1 MQYKKT
7 LLLLLRYI
15 LIYKQCNFLLVNGLI
30 GANVREAEI
39 NEFSSAVAIVKIVPD
54 NSWPENNFKCSATL
68 ISYRDVLTCAHCVE
82 NEEVDQVKV
91 LVGMNNLRDGIEH
104 LPLWWVTYD
113 EWAEQNGVA
122 SLFPVNDLCIIRL
135 ARNVSI
141 NHATPSRIVRISRDR
156 LQGRRVHL
164 ATWGTVMT
172 GRIPR
177 MMQTVSL
184 NIYSNQECSNRY
196 TNITHELYRLP
207 LNYLCTAATPFALIS
222 PGDSGGGLYL
232 DRNTII
238 AVTKSVSPSFN
249 FYHQLSV
256 NTHTFLY
263 FYRDFIRLIV
273 QHSI

>member
-122 SLFPVNDLCIIRL
+122 SLFPVNDLCIIR
-135 ARNVSI
+135 
-141 NHATPSRIVRISRDR
+141 
-156 LQGRRVHL
+156 
-164 ATWGTVMT
+164 
-172 GRIPR
+172 
-177 MMQTVSL
+177 
-184 NIYSNQECSNRY
+184 
-196 TNITHELYRLP
+196 
-207 LNYLCTAATPFALIS
+207 
-222 PGDSGGGLYL
+222 GDSGGGLYL